1 MSDTPETDKVWKAGI
16 KMSSEESED
25 FLRQDA
31 ERLERE
37 RDQARKL
44 AEDESKWAKHYFEA
58 CQNLERQ
65 LKEAREELKIAL
77 YRPDT
82 ESDQIGPCKRPD
94 LCLIDHGHIPCPVCP
109 NRKR

>member
-1 MSDTPETDKVWKAGI
+1 MSDTPETDELEIGMDKQ
-16 KMSSEESED
+16 D
-25 FLRQDA
+25 FEPKDKLMPYAD
-31 ERLERE
+31 LC
-37 RDQARKL
+37 RK
-44 AEDESKWAKHYFEA
+44 
-58 CQNLERQ
+58 LERQ

-94 LCLIDHGHIPCPVCP
+94 LCLLDHGHIPCPVCP

>member
-25 FLRQDA
+25 FLRQHA

-37 RDQARKL
+37 LNKV
-44 AEDESKWAKHYFEA
+44 
-58 CQNLERQ
+58 
-65 LKEAREELKIAL
+65 REKLKIAL